1 MSDGWTDEEPA
12 LEKGGMPMAKRI
24 YVADDEKNICFL
36 IQNFL
41 EKEGFEVRCFEDGE
55 SILAACEEQMPD
67 LCILDVMMP
76 GMDGLTVCTRIRQKS
91 HVPIIIVSAKDSP
104 LDRITGI
111 TLGSD
116 DYLVKPFLPLEL
128 VTRVKALFRRV
139 DAFSGQEEENSE
151 NLELGDIVLYPGRRT
166 ASLKGEEF
174 ALTPLEF
181 DFLRHML
188 EHPEHAAS
196 RDELLKALWK
206 VDSKEV
212 DTRAVDDMVKRLRK
226 KMKEQNSA
234 VKIETVWGYGFRL
247 TAGGDE

>member
-1 MSDGWTDEEPA
+1 
-12 LEKGGMPMAKRI
+12 MAKLI

-41 EKEGFEVRCFEDGE
+41 EKEGFVVKCFGDGD

-76 GMDGLTVCTRIRQKS
+76 GTDGLTVCTRIRQKS

-139 DAFSGQEEENSE
+139 DAFSGPEEENNNDVYE
-151 NLELGDIVLYPGRRT
+151 FGDITLYPRRR
-166 ASLKGEEF
+166 AANLRGGEF

-181 DFLRHML
+181 DFLCHML

-196 RDELLKALWK
+196 RDDLLKSLWK
-206 VDSKEV
+206 VDSREV

-226 KMKEQNSA
+226 KLKEQGSC

-247 TAGGDE
+247 TAGEEE

>member
-1 MSDGWTDEEPA
+1 
-12 LEKGGMPMAKRI
+12 MARRI

-41 EKEGFEVRCFEDGE
+41 EKEGYQVKCFEDGE
-55 SILAACEEQMPD
+55 SILTACEEEMPD

-76 GMDGLTVCTRIRQKS
+76 GMDGLTVCTKIRQKS

-139 DAFSGQEEENSE
+139 DAFSGQEEDTGDVYTF
-151 NLELGDIVLYPGRRT
+151 GDITLYPKRRT
-166 ASLKGEEF
+166 ASLKNGDF
-174 ALTPLEF
+174 SLTPLEF
-181 DFLRHML
+181 DFLCHML

-196 RDELLKALWK
+196 RDDLLRSLWK
-206 VDSKEV
+206 VDSREV

-226 KMKEQNSA
+226 KLKEQGSC

-247 TAGGDE
+247 TAG

>member
-1 MSDGWTDEEPA
+1 MYTVLICDDDKDIVSALDIYLTSEGYRTLKAYDGLECLKLVEEH
-12 LEKGGMPMAKRI
+12 E
-24 YVADDEKNICFL
+24 VHL
-36 IQNFL
+36 IL
-41 EKEGFEVRCFEDGE
+41 
-55 SILAACEEQMPD
+55 
-67 LCILDVMMP
+67 LDVMMP

-151 NLELGDIVLYPGRRT
+151 NLELGDIVLFPGRRT

-196 RDELLKALWK
+196 RDDLLKALWK

>member
-1 MSDGWTDEEPA
+1 
-12 LEKGGMPMAKRI
+12 MAKRI

-76 GMDGLTVCTRIRQKS
+76 GMDGLTVCTRIRKKS

-139 DAFSGQEEENSE
+139 DAFSGQEEEVSHAAR
-151 NLELGDIVLYPGRRT
+151 L
-166 ASLKGEEF
+166 GEEEF
-174 ALTPLEF
+174 SLTPLEF
-181 DFLRHML
+181 DFLCHML

-196 RDELLKALWK
+196 RDDLLKSLWK
-206 VDSKEV
+206 VDSREV

-226 KMKEQNSA
+226 KLKEQGSS

-247 TAGGDE
+247 TTGGDQ

>member
-1 MSDGWTDEEPA
+1 
-12 LEKGGMPMAKRI
+12 MAKKI

-41 EKEGFEVRCFEDGE
+41 EKEGFEVTCFHDGE
-55 SILAACEEQMPD
+55 SILEACEKEMPD

-76 GMDGLTVCTRIRQKS
+76 GMDGLTVCTQIRKRS

-139 DAFSGQEEENSE
+139 DAFAGPEEETKDT
-151 NLELGDIVLYPGRRT
+151 LEFGDIILYTKRR
-166 ASLKGEEF
+166 AAQLKGADF

-181 DFLRHML
+181 DFLNHML

-196 RDELLKALWK
+196 RDDLLKALWK

-226 KMKEQNSA
+226 KLKEQGST

-247 TAGGDE
+247 IAGGE

>member
-1 MSDGWTDEEPA
+1 
-12 LEKGGMPMAKRI
+12 MAKRI

-196 RDELLKALWK
+196 RDKR
-206 VDSKEV
+206 DSC
-212 DTRAVDDMVKRLRK
+212 KRMEGGQQRGGHQGGGRYGEAPAEK
-226 KMKEQNSA
+226 NEGTEQCSEDRNCMGIW
-234 VKIETVWGYGFRL
+234 VQTDGRRR
-247 TAGGDE
+247 

>member
-1 MSDGWTDEEPA
+1 
-12 LEKGGMPMAKRI
+12 MAKKI

-41 EKEGFEVRCFEDGE
+41 EKEGYEVTCFHDGE
-55 SILAACEEQMPD
+55 SIVKACDAEMPD

-76 GMDGLTVCTRIRQKS
+76 GMDGLTACTQIRKKS

-139 DAFSGQEEENSE
+139 DAFAGPAEDSKDT
-151 NLELGDIVLYPGRRT
+151 LDFGDITLFTKRR
-166 ASLKGEEF
+166 AAHLKGSEF

-181 DFLRHML
+181 DFLNHML
-188 EHPEHAAS
+188 AYPEHAAS
-196 RDELLKALWK
+196 RDDLLKVLWK
-206 VDSKEV
+206 VDSREV

-226 KMKEQNSA
+226 KLKEQGSV

-247 TAGGDE
+247 VVGGDA

>member
-1 MSDGWTDEEPA
+1 MG
-12 LEKGGMPMAKRI
+12 KRI

-41 EKEGFEVRCFEDGE
+41 EKEGFEVRCFEDGT
-55 SILAACEEQMPD
+55 SILKACEEQMPD
-67 LCILDVMMP
+67 MCILDVMMP
-76 GMDGLTVCTRIRQKS
+76 GMDGLTVCTQIRKTS

-128 VTRVKALFRRV
+128 VTRVKALFRRIE
-139 DAFSGQEEENSE
+139 AFSVQEEESKD
-151 NLELGDIVLYPGRRT
+151 ELTFGDICLHPKWRAALLAG
-166 ASLKGEEF
+166 KEF

-181 DFLRHML
+181 DFLCHML
-188 EHPEHAAS
+188 QNPEYAAS
-196 RDELLKALWK
+196 RDELLKSLWQ
-206 VDSKEV
+206 VDSREV

-226 KMKEQNSA
+226 KLKEQSSV

-247 TAGGDE
+247 TVGGKV

>member
-1 MSDGWTDEEPA
+1 
-12 LEKGGMPMAKRI
+12 MAKKI

-41 EKEGFEVRCFEDGE
+41 EKEGYEVTCFHDGE
-55 SILAACEEQMPD
+55 SILEACEKEMPD

-76 GMDGLTVCTRIRQKS
+76 GMDGLTVCTQIRKRS

-139 DAFSGQEEENSE
+139 DAFAGPEEETKDT
-151 NLELGDIVLYPGRRT
+151 LEFGDIILYTKRR
-166 ASLKGEEF
+166 AAQLRGADF

-181 DFLRHML
+181 DFLNHML

-196 RDELLKALWK
+196 RDDLLKALWK

-226 KMKEQNSA
+226 KLKEQGST

-247 TAGGDE
+247 IAGGE

>member
-1 MSDGWTDEEPA
+1 
-12 LEKGGMPMAKRI
+12 MAKKI

-41 EKEGFEVRCFEDGE
+41 EKEGFEVTCFHDGE
-55 SILAACEEQMPD
+55 SILEACEKEMPD

-76 GMDGLTVCTRIRQKS
+76 GMDGLTVCTQIRKRS

-139 DAFSGQEEENSE
+139 DAFAGPEEETKDT
-151 NLELGDIVLYPGRRT
+151 LEFGDIILYTKRR
-166 ASLKGEEF
+166 AAQLRGADF

-181 DFLRHML
+181 DFLNHML
-188 EHPEHAAS
+188 EYPEHAAS
-196 RDELLKALWK
+196 REDLLKSLWK

-226 KMKEQNSA
+226 KLKEQGST

-247 TAGGDE
+247 IAGGE

>member
-1 MSDGWTDEEPA
+1 MEVSLRTMERI
-12 LEKGGMPMAKRI
+12 LRRCIVAKKI

-41 EKEGFEVRCFEDGE
+41 EKEGYQVTCFHDGD
-55 SILAACEEQMPD
+55 SILEACEKEMPD

-76 GMDGLTVCTRIRQKS
+76 GTDGLAVCTQIRKRS

-139 DAFSGQEEENSE
+139 DAFASPEEESKDT
-151 NLELGDIVLYPGRRT
+151 LEFGDIILYTKRR
-166 ASLKGEEF
+166 AAMLKGNTF
-174 ALTPLEF
+174 SLTPLEY
-181 DFLRHML
+181 DFLNHML

-196 RDELLKALWK
+196 RDDLLKALWK

-212 DTRAVDDMVKRLRK
+212 DTRAVDDMVKRLRRK
-226 KMKEQNSA
+226 LKEHGSI

-247 TAGGDE
+247 VTGGE

>member
-1 MSDGWTDEEPA
+1 
-12 LEKGGMPMAKRI
+12 MAKKI

-41 EKEGFEVRCFEDGE
+41 EKEGFEGTCFHDGE
-55 SILAACEEQMPD
+55 SILEACEKEMPD

-76 GMDGLTVCTRIRQKS
+76 GMDGLTVCTQIRRKS

-139 DAFSGQEEENSE
+139 DAFAGPEEETKGT
-151 NLELGDIVLYPGRRT
+151 LEFGDIILYTKRR
-166 ASLKGEEF
+166 AAQLKGIDF

-181 DFLRHML
+181 DFLNHML

-196 RDELLKALWK
+196 RDDLLKALWK

-226 KMKEQNSA
+226 KLKEQEST

-247 TAGGDE
+247 IAGGE

>member
-1 MSDGWTDEEPA
+1 
-12 LEKGGMPMAKRI
+12 
-24 YVADDEKNICFL
+24 
-36 IQNFL
+36 
-41 EKEGFEVRCFEDGE
+41 
-55 SILAACEEQMPD
+55 
-67 LCILDVMMP
+67 MP

-196 RDELLKALWK
+196 RDDLLKALWK

-226 KMKEQNSA
+226 KLKEQKSL

>member
-1 MSDGWTDEEPA
+1 MSK
-12 LEKGGMPMAKRI
+12 LI

-36 IQNFL
+36 IENFL
-41 EKEGFEVRCFEDGE
+41 EKEGYEVECFGDGE
-55 SILAACEEQMPD
+55 SLLEAFEKKAPD
-67 LCILDVMMP
+67 LCILDIMMP
-76 GMDGLTVCTRIRQKS
+76 G
-91 HVPIIIVSAKDSP
+91 KDSP

-116 DYLVKPFLPLEL
+116 DYMVKPFLPLEL

-139 DAFSGQEEENSE
+139 DAFSGQEEESKDSYE
-151 NLELGDIVLYPGRRT
+151 IGDIRLYPKRR
-166 ASLKGEEF
+166 AAKLKDEDF

-181 DFLRHML
+181 DFLCHML
-188 EHPEHAAS
+188 ERKEHAAS
-196 RDELLKALWK
+196 RDDLLKSLWK

-226 KMKEQNSA
+226 KLKDQKST

-247 TAGGDE
+247 TSGGEE

>member
-1 MSDGWTDEEPA
+1 
-12 LEKGGMPMAKRI
+12 MAKKI

-41 EKEGFEVRCFEDGE
+41 EKEGFEVTCFHDGE
-55 SILAACEEQMPD
+55 SILEACEKEMPD

-76 GMDGLTVCTRIRQKS
+76 GMDGLTVCTQIRKRS

-139 DAFSGQEEENSE
+139 DAFAGTGEESKNT
-151 NLELGDIVLYPGRRT
+151 LEFGDIVLHTKRR
-166 ASLKGEEF
+166 AAQLKGCDF

-181 DFLRHML
+181 DFLNHML
-188 EHPEHAAS
+188 AHPEHAAS
-196 RDELLKALWK
+196 RDDLLKALWK

-226 KMKEQNSA
+226 KLKEQESV

-247 TAGGDE
+247 IAGGE

>member
-1 MSDGWTDEEPA
+1 
-12 LEKGGMPMAKRI
+12 MAKKI

-41 EKEGFEVRCFEDGE
+41 EKEGFEVTCFHDGE
-55 SILAACEEQMPD
+55 SILEACEKEMPD

-76 GMDGLTVCTRIRQKS
+76 GMDGLTVCTQIRKRS

-139 DAFSGQEEENSE
+139 DAFSGQEEETKDTQE
-151 NLELGDIVLYPGRRT
+151 FGDITLYTKRR
-166 ASLKGEEF
+166 AAQLKGADF

-181 DFLRHML
+181 DFLNHML

-196 RDELLKALWK
+196 RDDLLKALWK

-226 KMKEQNSA
+226 KLKEQGST

-247 TAGGDE
+247 INGGE

>member
-1 MSDGWTDEEPA
+1 
-12 LEKGGMPMAKRI
+12 MPKLI

-41 EKEGFEVRCFEDGE
+41 EKEGFQVRCFEDGE
-55 SILAACEEQMPD
+55 SILAACEEKMPD

-76 GMDGLTVCTRIRQKS
+76 GIDGLTVCTKIRKKS

-139 DAFSGQEEENSE
+139 EAFSAQEEEDSNKDE
-151 NLELGDIVLYPGRRT
+151 CVFGDVTLYQKRRI
-166 ASLKGEEF
+166 AFLKGNEF

-181 DFLRHML
+181 DFLQHMIGY
-188 EHPEHAAS
+188 PEHVAS
-196 RDELLKALWK
+196 REDLLKALWK
-206 VDSKEV
+206 VDSRDV

-226 KMKEQNSA
+226 KLKEQGSCI
-234 VKIETVWGYGFRL
+234 KIETVWGYGFRL
-247 TAGGDE
+247 VDGGNG

>member
-1 MSDGWTDEEPA
+1 
-12 LEKGGMPMAKRI
+12 MAKLI
-24 YVADDEKNICFL
+24 YVADDEANICFL

-41 EKEGFEVRCFEDGE
+41 EKEGFAVRCFGDGE
-55 SILAACEEQMPD
+55 SLLSAFEEKKPD
-67 LCILDVMMP
+67 LCILDIMMP
-76 GMDGLTVCTRIRQKS
+76 GMDGLTVCTQIRKTS

-116 DYLVKPFLPLEL
+116 DYMVKPFLPLEL

-139 DAFSGQEEENSE
+139 DAFSGAEEGTEES
-151 NLELGDIVLYPGRRT
+151 LQIGDIRLYPKRRT
-166 ASLKGEEF
+166 ATLRDGEWN
-174 ALTPLEF
+174 LTPLEF
-181 DFLRHML
+181 DFLCHML

-196 RDELLKALWK
+196 RDDLLRALWK
-206 VDSKEV
+206 VDSREV

-226 KMKEQNSA
+226 KLKDQKST

-247 TAGGDE
+247 TAGGME